1 MALLGATE
9 GFAPISSRL
18 PNTAKPQ
25 ITPSFHPITRT
36 SSSQLQALPFLSDE
50 TSQKLLMLTLEKVI
64 DAGVPALFFC
74 IGAWWI
80 VGLVKG
86 DDDDDGES
94 FCAVVPILCQLHF

>member
-1 MALLGATE
+1 
-9 GFAPISSRL
+9 
-18 PNTAKPQ
+18 
-25 ITPSFHPITRT
+25 
-36 SSSQLQALPFLSDE
+36 
-50 TSQKLLMLTLEKVI
+50 MLTLEKVI